1 MMPIKYINYT
11 HRRDSME
18 LRVDRIHKSF
28 GEKGVLE
35 GISFNA
41 NSGSAMGLLGR
52 NGAGKTTTMRII
64 LGVFPP
70 NSGHIL
76 VDGKPIDRKNMS
88 IGYLPEDRG
97 LYPKQ
102 PIDKQLLYL
111 SRLRGCKTRD
121 AKESIARWLK
131 RLGMEEYASKKLNTL
146 SKGNQQKIQLVAA
159 LINEPELVI
168 LDEPFSGLDPV
179 NATILK
185 DVVKEVIS
193 EGRIVL
199 FSSHQMNYVEEF
211 CDSIAILHNGKIVL
225 DGKISDIKRSYDRNI
240 ITIRSQDNDVIEDFC
255 NNTLSDIVTGTGRMR
270 DELLVT
276 LRAPEEM
283 NSLVSALTAQ
293 RIEFDSIGIHEP
305 SLAEIFVQYTG
316 DEEEKSA

>member
-1 MMPIKYINYT
+1 
-11 HRRDSME
+11 ME
-18 LRVDRIHKSF
+18 LKVDKLHKSF
-28 GEKGVLE
+28 GEKSVLE

-41 NSGSAMGLLGR
+41 KSGSAMGLLGR

-64 LGVFPP
+64 MGVFPP

-76 VDGKPIDRKNMS
+76 VDGKPIDRKKLS

-102 PIDKQLLYL
+102 PVDKQLLYF
-111 SRLRGCKTRD
+111 SRLRGVNTRD
-121 AKESIARWLK
+121 AKDSIARWLK
-131 RLGMEEYASKKLNTL
+131 RLGMQEYASKKLITL
-146 SKGNQQKIQLVAA
+146 SKGNQQKIQLAAA

-179 NATILK
+179 NAAILK

-193 EGRIVL
+193 DGRIVL

-211 CDSIAILHNGKIVL
+211 CDSIAILHNGMIVL
-225 DGKISDIKRSYDRNI
+225 DGKINDIKRGYDRSI
-240 ITIRSQDNDVIEDFC
+240 ITIRSQNNDAIEDFC
-255 NNTLSDIVTGTGRMR
+255 KNNLSDIVTGTNMVR

-276 LRAPEEM
+276 LRAQGEM
-283 NSLVSALTAQ
+283 NSLISALTAQ
-293 RIEFDSIGIHEP
+293 KVEFDSIGIHEP
-305 SLAEIFVQYTG
+305 SLSEIFVQYTG